1 MAKDRGERVRIE
13 NPPTG
18 GQDSTSVERA
28 NRFVRNGRAVRTG
41 AATIRFLDGPT
52 QEAVRRSAEMR
63 LHAGMTGCGYD
74 QIKRVFGIAEMR
86 NLPVFHPER
95 LLHGRPRNRDEGG
108 GE

>member
-1 MAKDRGERVRIE
+1 
-13 NPPTG
+13 
-18 GQDSTSVERA
+18 
-28 NRFVRNGRAVRTG
+28 
-41 AATIRFLDGPT
+41 
-52 QEAVRRSAEMR
+52 MR

-95 LLHGRPRNRDEGG
+95 LLHGRPRKRDEGG